1 MSDIHTIRL
10 RGPWE
15 LTPLSTAHDSQ
26 MLPGGEPLGFVGET
40 ITQQLPAAW
49 DAVLPGFRGT
59 VRYTR
64 RFGKPTNLE
73 AHERIWLCVED
84 AAGSVSMMLNGE
96 ALKKGPGPFSIAGTF
111 FDVTNLLRERN
122 LLQVEVTQLDR
133 ELPAG
138 LVGEVRLEIRRSGFP
153 A

>member
-1 MSDIHTIRL
+1 MPAIHTIRL

-15 LTPLSTAHDSQ
+15 LTPLSRARDSR
-26 MLPGGEPLGFVGET
+26 MLPGGEPLGFAGGT

-73 AHERIWLCVED
+73 LEERVWLCVDD
-84 AAGSVSMMLNGE
+84 AAGSISMSLNGE
-96 ALKKGPGPFSIAGTF
+96 ALIKGSGPFSIN
-111 FDVTNLLRERN
+111 VTDLLRERN
-122 LLQVEVTQLDR
+122 LLQVEVTQLGP

-138 LVGEVRLEIRRSGFP
+138 LVGEVRLEIRRPGC
-153 A
+153 AGQ

>member
-1 MSDIHTIRL
+1 M
-10 RGPWE
+10 
-15 LTPLSTAHDSQ
+15 PLSSARDSR
-26 MLPGGEPLGFVGET
+26 MLPGGEPLGFAGET

-73 AHERIWLCVED
+73 SHERVWLCVDE
-84 AAGSVSMMLNGE
+84 AAGTISMSLNGE
-96 ALKKGPGPFSIAGTF
+96 QVSDNF
-111 FDVTNLLRERN
+111 FDVTDLLNERN
-122 LLQVEVTQLDR
+122 LLQIEVTQLDS
-133 ELPAG
+133 EQPAG
-138 LVGEVRLEIRRSGFP
+138 LVGEVRLEIHTLGIP